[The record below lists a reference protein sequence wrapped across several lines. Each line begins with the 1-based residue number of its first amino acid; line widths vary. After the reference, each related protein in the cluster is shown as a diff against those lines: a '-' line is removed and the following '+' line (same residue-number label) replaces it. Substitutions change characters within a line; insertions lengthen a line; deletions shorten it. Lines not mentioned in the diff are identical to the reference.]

1 MRIRENLSSV
11 VSSIGKNNFTA
22 TKKAQVGR
30 VYGVVTTNETPTP
43 EMFKKAGGYNGVG
56 TIFYLDYE
64 QAKDVIGTIDNN
76 FLSNCKIAKPLYP
89 QFQYYPLL
97 GELVFLED
105 LPSLA
110 SQVSNTSVQKYYIS
124 TINLYGNQQQNS
136 QPANKDASLGATFI
150 ENPQIKTLLPF
161 EGDHILQGRQ
171 GNAIR
176 FSTTTTLFSNL
187 NEWSSIGKDDSPIT
201 ILSNGF
207 AYISEEK
214 YHVEKINKDASSIY
228 LTSTQKLPLQTD
240 KTGVLN
246 NLTNPLNAPDYFNA
260 QVIINADRVTL
271 NSKKDEVMI
280 FATTNVEINTKNV
293 INLNADIRVHLNSN
307 SVFLGPY
314 NNNSV
319 PQPVLLGNETI
330 NLFIHLQQT
339 LNKLAK
345 YLSSSV
351 GVPEGAPII
360 SINSA
365 GKELIKDAQRM
376 CDLIDKIP
384 SQKVFT
390 S

>member
-1 MRIRENLSSV
+1 MRIRENLSAI
-11 VSSIGKNNFTA
+11 VSSTGKNIPFPS
-22 TKKAQVGR
+22 KKAQIGK
-30 VYGVVTTNETPTP
+30 VYGVVTTENTPTP
-43 EMFKKAGGYNGVG
+43 AMFRRAGGFNGLGSV
-56 TIFYLDYE
+56 FYLDYN
-64 QAKDVIGTIDNN
+64 QAKDIIGETNDE
-76 FLSNCKIAKPLYP
+76 FLGKCKIAKPLFS
-89 QFQYYPLL
+89 QFQHFPLVC
-97 GELVFLED
+97 ELVYLV
-105 LPSLA
+105 PSMPSPI
-110 SQVSNTSVQKYYIS
+110 SQIVNTNSRKYYIS
-124 TINLYGNQQQNS
+124 VINIWNNNQQNS
-136 QPANKDASLGATFI
+136 QPTSDENCLGVTFV
-150 ENPQIKTLLPF
+150 ENPIIRPLLSF

-176 FSTTTTLFSNL
+176 FSTTTTLFRNL

-207 AYISEEK
+207 AYIPKEK

-307 SVFLGPY
+307 SIFLGPY
-314 NNNSV
+314 NNLL
-319 PQPVLLGNETI
+319 QPVLLGNETI

-339 LNKLAK
+339 LNKLAT

-351 GVPEGAPII
+351 GVPRGAPMI

-376 CDLIDKIP
+376 CDLIEKLP

>member
-1 MRIRENLSSV
+1 MSLS
-11 VSSIGKNNFTA
+11 FT
-22 TKKAQVGR
+22 TFI
-30 VYGVVTTNETPTP
+30 P
-43 EMFKKAGGYNGVG
+43 
-56 TIFYLDYE
+56 FYLDYE
-64 QAKDVIGTIDNN
+64 QAKDTSGTVDNN
-76 FLSNCKIAKPLYP
+76 FLGNCKTAKPLYP
-89 QFQYYPLL
+89 QFQYYPVL

-105 LPSLA
+105 LPSPA
-110 SQVSNTSVQKYYIS
+110 SQVSNTSTQKYYIS
-124 TINLYGNQQQNS
+124 TINLYSNQQQNS
-136 QPANKDASLGATFI
+136 QPANKDASLGATFV

-176 FSTTTTLFSNL
+176 FSTTTTLFSEL

-207 AYISEEK
+207 TYIPGEK
-214 YHVEKINKDASSIY
+214 YHVEKINKDDSSLY

-246 NLTNPLNAPDYFNA
+246 NLTNPLNAPDYFSS

-293 INLNADIRVHLNSN
+293 INLNADTRVHLNSN
-307 SVFLGPY
+307 SIFLGPY
-314 NNNSV
+314 NANNV

-330 NLFIHLQQT
+330 NLLIHLQQT
-339 LNKLAK
+339 LNKLAV
-345 YLSSSV
+345 YLSSAV
-351 GVPEGAPII
+351 GVPEGSPIL
-360 SINSA
+360 NLNNA
-365 GKELIKDAQRM
+365 GKELIRDAQRM
-376 CDLIDKIP
+376 CDLIDKVP

-390 S
+390 V